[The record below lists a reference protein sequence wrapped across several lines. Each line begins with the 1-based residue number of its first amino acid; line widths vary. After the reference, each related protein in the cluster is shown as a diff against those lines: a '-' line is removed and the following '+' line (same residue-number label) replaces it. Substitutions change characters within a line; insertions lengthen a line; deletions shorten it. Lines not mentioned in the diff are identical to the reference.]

1 MRYRLFK
8 SILVLILLFA
18 LQANATA
25 GSSCAKIEKQTTK
38 NDLQSRFKKDSRS
51 PLDIY
56 AEASIGVHLP
66 VLKTPPSPG
75 YALLPGA
82 DLVAANE
89 VADLRTCNP
98 AAVLIV
104 QYYRQILFPFHIFW

>member
-1 MRYRLFK
+1 MRFKLLK
-8 SILVLILLFA
+8 SILVLTLLFA
-18 LQANATA
+18 LHANATA
-25 GSSCAKIEKQTTK
+25 GSSYAKIGKQTTK
-38 NDLQSRFKKDSRS
+38 DDRQSRLKDSHA

-56 AEASIGVHLP
+56 AEAPMAVHLP

-75 YALLPGA
+75 YALLPSA

-89 VADLRTCNP
+89 VADLRTCNS